1 MLSIM
6 LHQVQLD
13 HDHQKEAMTRLS
25 AVIQILVFDK
35 NRYIVSNGYLVF
47 EMLLKND
54 STKHMLG

>member
-13 HDHQKEAMTRLS
+13 HDHRKEAMTRLS
-25 AVIQILVFDK
+25 AVIQILVFDT
-35 NRYIVSNGYLVF
+35 NRYIASSGYLVF

>member
-1 MLSIM
+1 MSSIM
-6 LHQVQLD
+6 LHLDQPGHDQLM
-13 HDHQKEAMTRLS
+13 EAMIRLS

-54 STKHMLG
+54 STKRMLD